1 MLNVIAGWNVNLI
14 SVFSKI
20 KVCYQ
25 SMYLELFM
33 DIGKSDMS
41 AEDIRKALPEE
52 MSKLNGVFELVEFT
66 AMN

>member
-1 MLNVIAGWNVNLI
+1 
-14 SVFSKI
+14 
-20 KVCYQ
+20 
-25 SMYLELFM
+25 
-33 DIGKSDMS
+33 MS